1 MAPPQPLFLGLD
13 CSTQALKASLLSS
26 DLRVLAEE
34 EVRFDNDLAH
44 FGTRGGVLHGPE
56 GSGEVFS
63 PVLQPVEALDLL
75 LERIKAAGWDVDS
88 IRAVSAAGQQHATVY
103 WSHEASRLLGTLDPG
118 APMAPQLLR
127 AFSRDI
133 IPNWQDSST
142 GAECAEI
149 TAALGSAEQ
158 LADAT
163 GSSAHTRFSGA
174 QIAKF
179 RKVSPEAYAD
189 TARISLVSSM
199 VTTLLCADGDVKG
212 IDESDACGMNLW
224 DMRSRAWSEP
234 ALAAVAGGGGDTAAL
249 RSKLGL
255 VETDGGRVVGQ
266 IGQWFVKRYG
276 FSPECIVL
284 PGTGDNPA
292 TFLSLVLRE
301 SEGLLSLGTSD
312 VVMVSTAAYT
322 PHPEYHAFFHPAQ
335 IAPPSKDGTAVAG
348 AQAEQLRYFNML
360 VYKNGSLAREHVR
373 DKYFAK
379 CWDDFNAA
387 AERLRPKSA
396 ADVPS
401 RTAFWWLLPDIIPAN
416 AHGVHK
422 YEGRDAASAGSVDAF
437 ADRDAEALAILESQ
451 MLNYRSR
458 SSAILGSPAGLS
470 RAYVAGGA
478 GKNPTICAVAADVLA
493 CPVSKAV
500 EWDGR
505 QWGEAGWNAC
515 SVGVGYKARWGW
527 EREAARQRGDGARAS
542 IGFDDLI
549 AEIRRARRAA
559 LPAEALSAADA
570 PDDEGV
576 ANVAVPGPGAGAYD
590 AAVGWWQALEAR
602 ALAGK

>member
-1 MAPPQPLFLGLD
+1 MPPPLFLGLD
-13 CSTQALKASLLSS
+13 CSTQALKASLLSAE
-26 DLRVLAEE
+26 LAVLGEL
-34 EVRFDNDLAH
+34 EVRFDADLPAH
-44 FGTRGGVLHGPE
+44 GTRGGVLHGPE

-63 PVLQPVEALDLL
+63 PVLQPLEALDLL
-75 LERIKAAGWDVDS
+75 LERIAAAGWDVGAV
-88 IRAVSAAGQQHATVY
+88 RAVSAAGQQHATVY
-103 WSHEASRLLGTLDPG
+103 WSSEAPRLLGALDAGGPL
-118 APMAPQLLR
+118 AQQLAR

-142 GAECAEI
+142 AAECAAL
-149 TAALGSAEQ
+149 TAALGSADG

-163 GSSAHTRFSGA
+163 GSSAHRRFSGA

-179 RKVSPEAYAD
+179 LRVHPQAYAD
-189 TARISLVSSM
+189 TARISLVSSLM
-199 VTTLLCADGDVKG
+199 TTLLCADGEVKG

-224 DMRSRAWSEP
+224 DMRRRVWSEQ
-234 ALAAVAGGGGDTAAL
+234 ALAAVGGADTAAL

-255 VETDGGRVVGQ
+255 VETDGGRVVGH
-266 IGQWFVKRYG
+266 IGKWFTQRYG
-276 FSPECIVL
+276 FSPECVVL

-335 IAPPSKDGTAVAG
+335 IAPPSADGAAVDG
-348 AQAEQLRYFNML
+348 AQPGPLRYFNML

-373 DKYFAK
+373 DKYFASS
-379 CWDDFNAA
+379 WQRFNDG

-422 YEGRDAASAGSVDAF
+422 YEGQDADTAAEVDAF
-437 ADRDAEALAILESQ
+437 ADADAEALAILESQ

-458 SSAILGSPAGLS
+458 SAAILGSPAGLS

-500 EWDGR
+500 EWDGDSS
-505 QWGEAGWNAC
+505 QWAEAGWNAC
-515 SVGVGYKARWGW
+515 SVGVAYKARWGW
-527 EREAARQRGDGARAS
+527 EREVARQKGDHARAS
-542 IGFDDLI
+542 IGFDELI

-559 LPAEALSAADA
+559 LPADALAAADA

-576 ANVAVPGPGAGAYD
+576 ANVALPGPGAGAYD
-590 AAVGWWQALEAR
+590 DAVGWWQALEGR
-602 ALAGK
+602 ALAAGN